1 MTPAIRPFNNQTP
14 TLGEGVYI
22 DPFAAVIGSVN
33 LANDVSIWPM
43 SVLRGDVNNITV
55 GEGSNIQD
63 GSVIHGTHAGPY
75 CKDGRAVII
84 GKGVTVGHKAI
95 LHACTVGDYCL
106 IGMGAILL
114 DDAIVESHVMIG
126 AGSIVTTGKRL
137 QSGYLYLGAPAQII
151 RKLTDGEIAQLHYS
165 ANYYI
170 DLKNN
175 YLNPVT

>member
-1 MTPAIRPFNNQTP
+1 MTSTIRPFNTQIP

-22 DPFAAVIGSVN
+22 DPCATVIGSVH
-33 LANDVSIWPM
+33 LAKDVSIWPM
-43 SVLRGDVNNITV
+43 SVVRGDVNAITI

-75 CKDGRAVII
+75 CPEGRAVVI
-84 GKGVTVGHKAI
+84 GKRVTVGHKAI
-95 LHACTVGDYCL
+95 LHACTIGDYCL
-106 IGMGAILL
+106 IGMGAIVL
-114 DDAIVESHVMIG
+114 DGVILENHVMIG

-151 RKLTDGEIAQLHYS
+151 RKLTDAEIAQLHYS

-175 YLNPVT
+175 YLNSLK